1 MSHRVSAQR
10 SVFSSAVSLAAS
22 LSMAVAVAGLACSR
36 PKPAESG
43 APRGLSGT
51 ASEPAAPAA
60 THATDPAPLPQVP
73 VAPAPPATAPDAPE
87 PQTLFVHEKR
97 NDCQGEAPMK
107 CLQIRESASDPWRN
121 FYGRIEGFEYEEGH
135 AYELRVEVTPV
146 PSPPADAPNQRFRL
160 IEVVSKR
167 EVGAAKP

>member
-1 MSHRVSAQR
+1 MSHPVSAPR
-10 SVFSSAVSLAAS
+10 SVFSRLVSSKAVLSVAAI
-22 LSMAVAVAGLACSR
+22 VGIACSR

-43 APRGLSGT
+43 APQGLSGT
-51 ASEPAAPAA
+51 PSEPAAPAA
-60 THATDPAPLPQVP
+60 THSTDPAPLPRVP
-73 VAPAPPATAPDAPE
+73 VAPASPEAAPDAPE
-87 PQTLFVHEKR
+87 PQTLFVHEQR

-107 CLQIRESASDPWRN
+107 CLQIRESDSDPWRN

-146 PSPPADAPNQRFRL
+146 PNPPADAPNQRYRL

-167 EVGAAKP
+167 KVEGGAQP